1 MNQHD
6 LLAALDKW
14 PVGSTADTCHA
25 AISEAVPLMK
35 AAAAEIRRLSPQ
47 IEPLT
52 DEESERVSELFE
64 QLGNRGAGQ

>member
-6 LLAALDKW
+6 LLKQLDEW
-14 PVGSTADTCHA
+14 ASGGGPICNEGAEIA
-25 AISEAVPLMK
+25 ELIRL
-35 AAAAEIRRLSPQ
+35 AAAEIRRLSPQ

-64 QLGNRGAGQ
+64 QLGNQETA